1 MHGQLST
8 CTLGMTDMDIL
19 AREKLIA
26 KMEKVGLDCCWLYA
40 D

>member
-8 CTLGMTDMDIL
+8 CTLGMIDIMDIL

-26 KMEKVGLDCCWLYA
+26 KIEKVGLDCC
-40 D
+40 

>member
-1 MHGQLST
+1 MHDQLPT
-8 CTLGMTDMDIL
+8 CTLGVTDMGIL

-26 KMEKVGLDCCWLYA
+26 KMEKVGLDCWLYS